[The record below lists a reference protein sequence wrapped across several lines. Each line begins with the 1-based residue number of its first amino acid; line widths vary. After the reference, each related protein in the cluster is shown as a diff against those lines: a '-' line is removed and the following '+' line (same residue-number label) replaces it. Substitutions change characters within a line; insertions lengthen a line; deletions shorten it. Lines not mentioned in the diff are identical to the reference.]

1 MQKWGLVRGP
11 KICGKKRKLKSPTLL
26 SVVLRRPCSP
36 VIDASHRSTA
46 YLYAVL
52 GTI

>member
-1 MQKWGLVRGP
+1 MQKWGLVHVGQ
-11 KICGKKRKLKSPTLL
+11 KFEAKKCKLESP
-26 SVVLRRPCSP
+26 VVLHHPCSS
-36 VIDASHRSTA
+36 VLDASHRSTA